1 MTVKSIRSV
10 ATLWRSE
17 DGVAAIELAVVTSVL
32 SILALGMIEYSSA
45 IHQSVQLQQ
54 QARVGAEF
62 AAKYPSNGDGIQ
74 QAITGATSNP
84 SENLAVTVTQFCEC
98 PDGTSVD
105 CSGTCAAG
113 VSPDT
118 FVRVNLAQPARTYLS
133 ETGLLSGHTLTAG
146 ATMRVK

>member
-1 MTVKSIRSV
+1 MGTPRVKHAAAWRREGRRQLTCQYISKPPRLNIR
-10 ATLWRSE
+10 
-17 DGVAAIELAVVTSVL
+17 IC
-32 SILALGMIEYSSA
+32 
-45 IHQSVQLQQ
+45 
-54 QARVGAEF
+54 
-62 AAKYPSNGDGIQ
+62 NGDGIQ

-84 SENLAVTVTQFCEC
+84 SANLAVTVTQFCEC